1 MSAVC
6 RTLKDVVS
14 INQKFLYSDSEVA
27 LTWIKG
33 KIKQWKPWV
42 QNTVNKIKKIT
53 NEADWFYVKTSSNP
67 ADVGTHVNSVIKLP
81 RNELWWYGPSFLRG
95 NDVLDQVKSN
105 VTVDGDINESLTL
118 TNETF
123 PKNRHGIGE
132 VIKFDKYSC
141 LMKLLRI
148 AAYIFRFMNC
158 CLKSCRSKKGEISD
172 EEIDEVLEKII
183 KRDQLKVI
191 DDNKFGNMKR

>member
-1 MSAVC
+1 M
-6 RTLKDVVS
+6 
-14 INQKFLYSDSEVA
+14 A

-42 QNTVNKIKKIT
+42 QNTVNKIKKMS
-53 NEADWFYVKTSSNP
+53 NEADWFYVKTS
-67 ADVGTHVNSVIKLP
+67 VNSVIKLP

-95 NDVLDQVKSN
+95 NDVLDRVKSS
-105 VTVDGDINESLTL
+105 VTVDGDINEALTL

-158 CLKSCRSKKGEISD
+158 CLKSR
-172 EEIDEVLEKII
+172 
-183 KRDQLKVI
+183 
-191 DDNKFGNMKR
+191 